1 MTNPIIEEVRAA
13 RASIAA
19 DLGYD
24 RTKILAWA
32 RAEQAALKMK
42 NPNKTSIPT
51 PDPPQVQSAIFVQPS
66 TEKPTRAVG
75 QA

>member
-19 DLGYD
+19 EHGYD

-42 NPNKTSIPT
+42 NPNKTVVATADKVPRLLRSGRPI
-51 PDPPQVQSAIFVQPS
+51 SAAPHL
-66 TEKPTRAVG
+66 
-75 QA
+75 

>member
-13 RASIAA
+13 RAAISAEH
-19 DLGYD
+19 GYD

-42 NPNKTSIPT
+42 SSKKAVVATAGNVPRSLHSGSPISAVPNH
-51 PDPPQVQSAIFVQPS
+51 
-66 TEKPTRAVG
+66 
-75 QA
+75 

>member
-19 DLGYD
+19 EHGYD

-42 NPNKTSIPT
+42 NLNKTAAATASNAPSSLRAGRSI
-51 PDPPQVQSAIFVQPS
+51 SAVPHL
-66 TEKPTRAVG
+66 
-75 QA
+75 

>member
-19 DLGYD
+19 EHGYD

-42 NPNKTSIPT
+42 NPNKTVVATADKVPRLLRSGRPI
-51 PDPPQVQSAIFVQPS
+51 SAVPHL
-66 TEKPTRAVG
+66 
-75 QA
+75 

>member
-19 DLGYD
+19 EHGYD

-32 RAEQAALKMK
+32 RSEQAALKMK
-42 NPNKTSIPT
+42 NPHKTVVAPAGNVLRSLRSGRPI
-51 PDPPQVQSAIFVQPS
+51 SAAPHL
-66 TEKPTRAVG
+66 
-75 QA
+75 

>member
-19 DLGYD
+19 EHGYD

-42 NPNKTSIPT
+42 NPNKTVVPT
-51 PDPPQVQSAIFVQPS
+51 
-66 TEKPTRAVG
+66 VG
-75 QA
+75 NLPRSLRPGRPISVVPHI